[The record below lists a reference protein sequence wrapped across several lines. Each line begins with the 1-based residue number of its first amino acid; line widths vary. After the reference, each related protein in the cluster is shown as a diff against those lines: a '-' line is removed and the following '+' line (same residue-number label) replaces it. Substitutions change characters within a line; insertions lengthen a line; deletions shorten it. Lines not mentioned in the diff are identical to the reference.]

1 MMLFYISF
9 LISIHFALS
18 QLVSQQDLQKQNL
31 QRHGDDIYVLV
42 LLLHNYAILECTLMV
57 RECKRMFQKSVN
69 PRYLHLL
76 YPARNLNIIITI
88 VIVIVAVMLDSV
100 MNSRTIITIAGI
112 MVQTIEMV
120 EIKQRKCEDR
130 YLQLVYDHLEDYDDD
145 EVNSSPY
152 YNQTHLLT
160 CILFRI
166 TIFLIKFTKKVY
178 VAVEVVHLVANSNL
192 HMECYFKNLQEL
204 TDMDAGCMPHE

>member
-1 MMLFYISF
+1 
-9 LISIHFALS
+9 
-18 QLVSQQDLQKQNL
+18 
-31 QRHGDDIYVLV
+31 
-42 LLLHNYAILECTLMV
+42 
-57 RECKRMFQKSVN
+57 MFQKLVN